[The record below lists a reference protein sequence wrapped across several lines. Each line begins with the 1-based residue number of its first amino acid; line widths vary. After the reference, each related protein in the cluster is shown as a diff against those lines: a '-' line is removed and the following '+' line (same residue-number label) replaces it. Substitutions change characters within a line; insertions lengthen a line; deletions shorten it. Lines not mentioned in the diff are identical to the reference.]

1 MTEGLAKATVAELAR
16 ELCDR
21 IGSDIIVVDADPRIA
36 AAVIA
41 APIGN
46 DGRSEWKW
54 IRLPN
59 GSLVLATYPEG
70 DTYELTEV
78 DRNRP

>member
-1 MTEGLAKATVAELAR
+1 MSQDLSKATIAELAR

-21 IGSDIIVVDADPRIA
+21 IGSGIIVADADPRIA

-59 GSLVLATYPEG
+59 GSLVLATYPNG

-78 DRNRP
+78 DRTRP